1 MGKICFVGY
10 RDDKDGPV
18 YKLVEQWK
26 VALPLRAEYGTQ
38 PNVFYVPPMNTTP
51 LVFEEDGRLGDKPRI
66 PLADLEALFG
76 PGVKPALETLG
87 REMQKRRE
95 AQPSELT
102 ELLIGYTNKDRYPR
116 STSRGG
122 CHTRHRSRRGSGP
135 AL

>member
-1 MGKICFVGY
+1 
-10 RDDKDGPV
+10 
-18 YKLVEQWK
+18 
-26 VALPLRAEYGTQ
+26 
-38 PNVFYVPPMNTTP
+38 MNTTP